1 MIDISDILKGF
12 KIETSNRSLYRQA
25 FTHSSYT
32 NEKKTNT
39 GHYERLEFIGDGV
52 LDLVLADL
60 VYKTYPKLDQ
70 GELSKLRIYFVN
82 GLTLTQYAR
91 KYHFDEVLLLGKG
104 QKTNG
109 GSNDKILEDV
119 FEAFL
124 GAVYLDQGFDF
135 VYNLLKEIFLEDIK
149 NVSLNVLKDYKS
161 QLQEFVQADTRNCVT
176 YRCISE
182 KGNPPHTEFI
192 CEVMWDDQ
200 VYGVGK
206 GTSKKKAE
214 QEAARDALS
223 KMVR

>member
-12 KIETSNRSLYRQA
+12 SIDTTNRGLYKQA
-25 FTHSSYT
+25 FTHASYI
-32 NEKKTNT
+32 NERKSKY

-52 LDLVLADL
+52 LDLVIADL
-60 VYKTYPKLDQ
+60 VYRAYPKLDQ

-82 GLTLTQYAR
+82 GETLTKYAK

-104 QKTNG
+104 QKVNG

-124 GAVYLDQGFDF
+124 GAVYLDKGYTF
-135 VYNLLKEIFLEDIK
+135 VYNLVQEIFLDDIK
-149 NVSLNVLKDYKS
+149 SVSLNVLKDYKS

-182 KGNPPHTEFI
+182 KGNPPHTEFV
-192 CEVMWDDQ
+192 CEVLWDNQ

-214 QEAARDALS
+214 QDAARDALS

>member
-32 NEKKTNT
+32 NEKKTKT

-91 KYHFDEVLLLGKG
+91 KYHFDQVLLLGKG

>member
-12 KIETSNRSLYRQA
+12 KIETSNRSLYKQA

-32 NEKKTNT
+32 NEKKTKT

-182 KGNPPHTEFI
+182 KGNPPHTEFV

>member
-25 FTHSSYT
+25 FTHPSYT
-32 NEKKTNT
+32 NEKKTKT

-82 GLTLTQYAR
+82 GVTLTQYAR
-91 KYHFDEVLLLGKG
+91 KYHFDQVLLLGKG

-214 QEAARDALS
+214 LKRSTTLG
-223 KMVR
+223 

>member
-12 KIETSNRSLYRQA
+12 NIDTSNRGLYKQA
-25 FTHSSYT
+25 FTHSSYI
-32 NEKKTNT
+32 NEKKSKY

-52 LDLVLADL
+52 LDLVIADL
-60 VYKTYPKLDQ
+60 VYRAYPKLDQ

-82 GLTLTQYAR
+82 GETLTKYAK
-91 KYHFDEVLLLGKG
+91 KYHFDEVLLLGRG
-104 QKTNG
+104 QKVNG

-124 GAVYLDQGFDF
+124 GAVYLDKGYEF
-135 VYNLLKEIFLEDIK
+135 VYKLVQNIFLEDIK
-149 NVSLNVLKDYKS
+149 GVSLNVLKDYKS

-182 KGNPPHTEFI
+182 KGNPPHTEFV
-192 CEVMWDDQ
+192 CEVLWDNQ

-206 GTSKKKAE
+206 GSSKKKAE
-214 QEAARDALS
+214 QDAARDALS

>member
-32 NEKKTNT
+32 NEKKTKT

>member
-1 MIDISDILKGF
+1 MIDISDILKSF

-32 NEKKTNT
+32 NEKKTKT

-82 GLTLTQYAR
+82 GVTLTQYAR

-135 VYNLLKEIFLEDIK
+135 VYNLLKEIFLDDIK

-182 KGNPPHTEFI
+182 KGNPPHTEFV

>member
-32 NEKKTNT
+32 NEKKTKT

-82 GLTLTQYAR
+82 GVTLTQYAR
-91 KYHFDEVLLLGKG
+91 KYHFDQVLLLGKG

-182 KGNPPHTEFI
+182 KGNPPHTEFV

>member
-12 KIETSNRSLYRQA
+12 NIDTSNRGLYKQA
-25 FTHSSYT
+25 FTHSSYI
-32 NEKKTNT
+32 NEKKSKY

-60 VYKTYPKLDQ
+60 VYKTYPRLDQ

-82 GLTLTQYAR
+82 GATLTQYAR

-124 GAVYLDQGFDF
+124 GAVYLDQGFNF
-135 VYNLLKEIFLEDIK
+135 VYNLLKEIFLNDIK

-182 KGNPPHTEFI
+182 KGNPPHTEFV

>member
-12 KIETSNRSLYRQA
+12 KIETSNRSLYKQA

-32 NEKKTNT
+32 NEKKTKT

-60 VYKTYPKLDQ
+60 VYKAYPKLDQ

-82 GLTLTQYAR
+82 GVTLTQYAR

-124 GAVYLDQGFDF
+124 GAVYLDQGFNF
-135 VYNLLKEIFLEDIK
+135 VYNLLKEI
-149 NVSLNVLKDYKS
+149 
-161 QLQEFVQADTRNCVT
+161 
-176 YRCISE
+176 
-182 KGNPPHTEFI
+182 
-192 CEVMWDDQ
+192 
-200 VYGVGK
+200 
-206 GTSKKKAE
+206 
-214 QEAARDALS
+214 
-223 KMVR
+223 

>member
-32 NEKKTNT
+32 NEKKTKT

-82 GLTLTQYAR
+82 GVTLTQYAR
-91 KYHFDEVLLLGKG
+91 KYHFDQVLLLGKG

>member
-32 NEKKTNT
+32 NEKKTKT

-91 KYHFDEVLLLGKG
+91 KYHFDQVLLLGKG

-124 GAVYLDQGFDF
+124 GAVYLDQGFNF

-182 KGNPPHTEFI
+182 KGNPPHTEFV

>member
-32 NEKKTNT
+32 NEKKTKT

-82 GLTLTQYAR
+82 GVTLTKYAR
-91 KYHFDEVLLLGKG
+91 KYHFDQVLLLGKG

>member
-1 MIDISDILKGF
+1 MIDISDILKSF
-12 KIETSNRSLYRQA
+12 NINTSNKGIYKQA
-25 FTHSSYT
+25 FTHSSYV
-32 NEKKTNT
+32 NEKKSKY
-39 GHYERLEFIGDGV
+39 GHYERLEFVGDGV
-52 LDLVLADL
+52 LDLVVADL

-70 GELSKLRIYFVN
+70 GELSKLRINFVN
-82 GLTLTQYAR
+82 GESLTRYAR
-91 KYHFDEVLLLGKG
+91 KYSFDQVLLLGKG
-104 QKTNG
+104 QKING

-124 GAVYLDQGFDF
+124 GAIYLDQGYQV
-135 VYNLLKEIFLEDIK
+135 VYQIISDIFLDDIK
-149 NVSLNVLKDYKS
+149 NVSMSVLKDYKS

-182 KGNPPHTEFI
+182 KGNPPNTEFI
-192 CEVMWDDQ
+192 CEVLWDDQ

-214 QEAARDALS
+214 QDAARDALS

>member
-32 NEKKTNT
+32 NEKKTKT

-82 GLTLTQYAR
+82 GVTLTQYAR

-135 VYNLLKEIFLEDIK
+135 VYNLLKEIFLDDIK

-182 KGNPPHTEFI
+182 KGNPPHTEFV

>member
-12 KIETSNRSLYRQA
+12 KIETTNRGLYKQA
-25 FTHSSYT
+25 FTHSSYI
-32 NEKKTNT
+32 NEKKSKY

-60 VYKTYPKLDQ
+60 VYKAYPKLDQ

-82 GLTLTQYAR
+82 GETLTKYAR
-91 KYHFDEVLLLGKG
+91 RYHFDEVLLLGKG
-104 QKTNG
+104 QKING
-109 GSNDKILEDV
+109 GTNDKILEDV

-124 GAVYLDQGFDF
+124 GAVYLDKGFDF
-135 VYNLLKEIFLEDIK
+135 VYSLLNDIFLEDIK

-182 KGNPPHTEFI
+182 KGNPPNTEFV
-192 CEVMWDDQ
+192 CEVMWDNQ

>member
-32 NEKKTNT
+32 NEKKTKT
-39 GHYERLEFIGDGV
+39 GHYERLEFICDGV

-82 GLTLTQYAR
+82 GVTLTQYAR
-91 KYHFDEVLLLGKG
+91 KYHFDQVLLLGKG

>member
-12 KIETSNRSLYRQA
+12 KIETSNRSLYKQA

-32 NEKKTNT
+32 NEKKTKT

-82 GLTLTQYAR
+82 GVTLTQYAR

-124 GAVYLDQGFDF
+124 GAVYLDQGFNF
-135 VYNLLKEIFLEDIK
+135 VYNLLKEIFLNDIK

-182 KGNPPHTEFI
+182 KGNPPHTEFV

>member
-1 MIDISDILKGF
+1 MKKINSLLEELKLNVNTISLF
-12 KIETSNRSLYRQA
+12 EVA
-25 FTHSSYT
+25 FTHPSH
-32 NEKKTNT
+32 NGEVNT
-39 GHYERLEFIGDGV
+39 THQDYERLEFVGDGV
-52 LDLVLADL
+52 LDLVVADL

-70 GELSKLRIYFVN
+70 GELSKLRINFVN
-82 GLTLTQYAR
+82 GESLTRYAR
-91 KYHFDEVLLLGKG
+91 KYSFDQVLLLGKG
-104 QKTNG
+104 QKING

-124 GAVYLDQGFDF
+124 GAIYLDQGYQV
-135 VYNLLKEIFLEDIK
+135 VYQIIRDIFLDDIK
-149 NVSLNVLKDYKS
+149 NVSMSVLKDYKS

-182 KGNPPHTEFI
+182 KGNPPNTEFI
-192 CEVMWDDQ
+192 CEVLWDDQ

-214 QEAARDALS
+214 QDAARDALS

>member
-1 MIDISDILKGF
+1 MIDISDILKSF
-12 KIETSNRSLYRQA
+12 KIETANRSLYRQA

-32 NEKKTNT
+32 NEKKTKT

-82 GLTLTQYAR
+82 GVTLTQYAR

-182 KGNPPHTEFI
+182 KGNPPHTEFV

>member
-1 MIDISDILKGF
+1 MIDISDILKGVKF
-12 KIETSNRSLYRQA
+12 ETSNRSLYRQA

-32 NEKKTNT
+32 NEKKTKT

>member
-1 MIDISDILKGF
+1 MIDISDILKSF

-32 NEKKTNT
+32 NEKKTKT

-91 KYHFDEVLLLGKG
+91 KYHFDQVLLLGKG

>member
-25 FTHSSYT
+25 LTHSSYT
-32 NEKKTNT
+32 NDKKTKT

-82 GLTLTQYAR
+82 GVTLTQYAR
-91 KYHFDEVLLLGKG
+91 KYHFDQVLLLGKG